1 MARPFLTAAWR
12 HLLMLNFEVDRRIL
26 EPLLPR
32 GLEID
37 LDPSGRALVS
47 LVGFRFLDTR
57 VRGFAIPGHRN
68 FDEVNLRFYVL
79 RRLPDGSVRRGV
91 TFVRELVP
99 RLAIALV
106 ARFVY
111 DEPYRAAPMR
121 SRIDL
126 EASSP
131 SVAYAFADGGR
142 WHELRG
148 RPVGESILAT
158 DDPNCAFIT
167 EHYFGYT
174 KRRSGATSEYEV
186 KHPVWRLRRV
196 EDAEFSGDAIAVY
209 GREFG
214 TAIGQ
219 GPLSAFVA
227 DGSDVEVHPGANL
240 PR

>member
-1 MARPFLTAAWR
+1 MNRPFLTAAWR
-12 HLLMLNFEVDRRIL
+12 HLLMLNFEVERRLL

-37 LDPSGRALVS
+37 LDPAGRSLVS

-57 VRGFAIPGHRN
+57 VRGFAIPGHRD

-111 DEPYRAAPMR
+111 DEPYRAVPMR
-121 SRIDL
+121 SRVDV
-126 EASSP
+126 ESSSP

-148 RPVGESILAT
+148 RPVGEAILAT
-158 DDPNCAFIT
+158 DDPDCAFIT

-186 KHPVWRLRRV
+186 RHPVWRLRRV
-196 EDAEFSGDAIAVY
+196 EDAEFSGDPVLVYGSGFGEAIAN
-209 GREFG
+209 
-214 TAIGQ
+214 

-227 DGSDVEVHPGANL
+227 DGSEVEVHPGANL
-240 PR
+240 LA